1 MAQDFR
7 KETYARYERLRKEK
21 GVTDYEVSKAT
32 GISTATLS
40 SWKTGVYT
48 PKIEKF
54 LLLARY
60 FGVPVAYFIEE

>member
-21 GVTDYEVSKAT
+21 GVTDYEVSQKT

-40 SWKTGVYT
+40 SWKNGIYT

-54 LLLARY
+54 RLLAKY
-60 FGVPVAYFIEE
+60 FDIPVTYFIEE